1 MLKSLLQQHDR
12 IYGAICRDVTATDIE
27 LMSQIGLHVVWF
39 DLEHGPQT
47 MADAVSLGRL
57 ATHLGMVPLVRVPE
71 LSRTCVQVLLDGG
84 IRIVVVPDIRSAQQ
98 ARDLVELGKYP
109 PVGRRGLSSTIAGQ
123 GFQMTDP
130 QRDLERE
137 NEDVQLM
144 VMIESDEAY
153 DQLDEIV
160 AVDGLDMVSV
170 GPSDWSTSLGLFGDE
185 GETDSDTENRPRDRS
200 VCECWQDRGDERVV
214 AGRSR
219 SLLRPGSPRALRRR
233 RYRRQT
239 TRLDGDARP
248 CPRLPV
254 RLARGGVT
262 SPLAPSVSPA

>member
-1 MLKSLLQQHDR
+1 MLKSLLHQHDR

-57 ATHLGMVPLVRVPE
+57 ATHLGMVPLVRIPE
-71 LSRTCVQVLLDGG
+71 LSRTYVQVLLDGG

-185 GETDSDTENRPRDRS
+185 AKRIQTPKIDRVIEASVNAGKIVAMNASSLDEADHYYDLGARVLFVGVDIAVKRRAWTETLDR
-200 VCECWQDRGDERVV
+200 VRG
-214 AGRSR
+214 SR
-219 SLLRPGSPRALRRR
+219 SA
-233 RYRRQT
+233 
-239 TRLDGDARP
+239 
-248 CPRLPV
+248 
-254 RLARGGVT
+254 
-262 SPLAPSVSPA
+262 